1 MFFWCAC
8 CLMVAWW
15 VSASDEHCPEL
26 PPVNNSIFIAKEVE
40 GQILGT
46 YVCIKGYHL
55 VGKKTV
61 FCNASKEWDN
71 TTTECRLGHCPDP
84 VLVNGEFST
93 SGPVNVSDK
102 ITFKCNDHYILKGS
116 NWSQCLEDHTWA
128 PPFPICKSIPQTRSL
143 PFQPCSSL
151 CLFLLRQSLALLP
164 RLEYSG
170 TILAHCNLHLPG
182 SSDSRASASQ
192 VAGITGD
199 CDPPGNPA
207 HGYFKGDNF
216 TLGSTI
222 SYYCKHRYYL
232 VGKQEQQCI
241 DGEWSSAL
249 PVCKLIQEAPKPECE
264 KALLAF
270 QERKDLCEAI
280 ENFMQ
285 QLKESGMTMEELKYS
300 LELKKA
306 ELKAKLL

>member
-1 MFFWCAC
+1 MFFWYAC

-15 VSASDEHCPEL
+15 VSASDAEHCPEL

-55 VGKKTV
+55 VGKKTL

-84 VLVNGEFST
+84 VLLNGEFST
-93 SGPVNVSDK
+93 SGPANVSDK

-128 PPFPICKSIPQTRSL
+128 PPFPICKSR
-143 PFQPCSSL
+143 
-151 CLFLLRQSLALLP
+151 
-164 RLEYSG
+164 
-170 TILAHCNLHLPG
+170 
-182 SSDSRASASQ
+182 
-192 VAGITGD
+192 D

-207 HGYFKGDNF
+207 HGYFEGDNF

-222 SYYCKHRYYL
+222 SYYCEDRYYL
-232 VGKQEQQCI
+232 VGMQEQQCI

-270 QERKDLCEAI
+270 QEHKDLCEAI